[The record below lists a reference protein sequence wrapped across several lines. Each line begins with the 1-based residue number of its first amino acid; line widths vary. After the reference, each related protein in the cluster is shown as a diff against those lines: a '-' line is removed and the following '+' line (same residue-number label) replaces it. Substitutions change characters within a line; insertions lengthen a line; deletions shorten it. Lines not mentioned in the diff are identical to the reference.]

1 MGELHLDV
9 IVSRMMSEYKVSA
22 QVGAPRVAFKEAL
35 KQSIKAEGK
44 FVRQSGGHGQY
55 GHVLVEFTPL
65 ERNAGYVFEDKTKGG
80 AVPKPFVNAA
90 GNGIKEASVTGG
102 LKGYP
107 VVDFRA
113 IVYDGSYHEVDS
125 SEMAYKM
132 AGSLA
137 FKEALARAGTIVLEP
152 IMKIEVTSPE
162 PFLGDIIGDINSR
175 RGQIQGIDTIGDAV
189 TVKGLIPL
197 ARPLDMPLFY
207 DLLPKG
213 VLITFLSFM
222 NIRKYLS
229 QRWLS

>member
-1 MGELHLDV
+1 M
-9 IVSRMMSEYKVSA
+9 
-22 QVGAPRVAFKEAL
+22 
-35 KQSIKAEGK
+35 
-44 FVRQSGGHGQY
+44 
-55 GHVLVEFTPL
+55 
-65 ERNAGYVFEDKTKGG
+65 FEDKTKGG

-90 GNGIKEASVTGG
+90 GNGIREASVTGG

-113 IVYDGSYHEVDS
+113 TVYDGSYHDVDS

-197 ARPLDMPLFY
+197 AETFGYATVLRSITQGRANYVLEFY
-207 DLLPKG
+207 EYQEIPESALAQLK
-213 VLITFLSFM
+213 
-222 NIRKYLS
+222 
-229 QRWLS
+229 